1 MTYIHLFLGT
11 KRAIPLM
18 SRNGN
23 GNGNNGTER
32 KGNKMRT
39 ALVLLGAAPA
49 VFFLAYGLTFLAA
62 RIS

>member
-1 MTYIHLFLGT
+1 MTYQNLFLGIPI
-11 KRAIPLM
+11 AIPLM
-18 SRNGN
+18 SRN

-39 ALVLLGAAPA
+39 FLMILGAAPA